1 MLRFVAVLIGRRFGH
16 CPVTNAEECLRLE
29 WLEQAAGRRLRAG
42 APPPAGSA
50 AARAP
55 VPRKPAGV
63 GLGDSALSVEEVGD
77 AASLI
82 FFVGAFVALA
92 FGFGAGGLSS
102 WLLVSL
108 LCLRSAW
115 WLLDGTK

>member
-1 MLRFVAVLIGRRFGH
+1 MGRELGFVLGGH
-16 CPVTNAEECLRLE
+16 TWVTYSTMAIVRSPWCT
-29 WLEQAAGRRLRAG
+29 W
-42 APPPAGSA
+42 
-50 AARAP
+50 
-55 VPRKPAGV
+55 
-63 GLGDSALSVEEVGD
+63 VEEVGD

-115 WLLDGTK
+115 WLLGGTK